1 VLPPVRNRGG
11 SRLLRGATIAM
22 GTVVGMMLGTVR
34 TTQVITK
41 RVDTL
46 SNDSYIKKL
55 ANSVSAKQANRLQG
69 QRKGQRWANSRLD
82 RISLAI
88 LL

>member
-1 VLPPVRNRGG
+1 
-11 SRLLRGATIAM
+11 M
-22 GTVVGMMLGTVR
+22 GTVLGLMAGTVR

-55 ANSVSAKQANRLQG
+55 ANSVSARQTTNRLQG
-69 QRKGQRWANSRLD
+69 QRRDSGVPTAD
-82 RISLAI
+82 
-88 LL
+88 

>member
-11 SRLLRGATIAM
+11 SRLLRSATVAM
-22 GTVVGMMLGTVR
+22 GTVLGLMAGTVR
-34 TTQVITK
+34 TTQLITK

-55 ANSVSAKQANRLQG
+55 ANSVSARQTTNRLQG
-69 QRKGQRWANSRLD
+69 QRRDSGVPTAD
-82 RISLAI
+82 
-88 LL
+88 